1 MADRDLLGIAT
12 TAKIAAHPIHP
23 MLVPFPIALLTA
35 TLVCDLI
42 FWANGNGFWAQAAFW
57 TLSGAIITAL
67 IAAVAGF
74 ADFLSNARIRALSDA
89 WHHMLGNLF
98 LVVLAVI
105 NWWLRYT
112 GDVAQAILPWGL
124 VLSVITMAGLLYTGW
139 KGGELVY
146 RWRVGMQPE
155 ESID

>member
-1 MADRDLLGIAT
+1 
-12 TAKIAAHPIHP
+12 

-35 TLVCDLI
+35 TLVCDLV

-74 ADFLSNARIRALSDA
+74 ADFLSNARIRAISDA

-98 LVVLAVI
+98 AVVLAAVS
-105 NWWLRYT
+105 WWLRYT
-112 GDVAQAILPWGL
+112 GDVAQAIIPWGL
-124 VLSVITMAGLLYTGW
+124 TLSIVIMAVLLYTGW

-155 ESID
+155 EPIE